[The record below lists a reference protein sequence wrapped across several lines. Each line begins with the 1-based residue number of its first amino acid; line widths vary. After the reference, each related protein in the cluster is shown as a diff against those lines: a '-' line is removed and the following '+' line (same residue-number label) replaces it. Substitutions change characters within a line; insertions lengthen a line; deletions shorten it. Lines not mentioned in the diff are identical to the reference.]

1 MQQNRTDTIGVVVRT
16 DPWAA
21 LDDDVEFSGT
31 KFVLP
36 EGMTLDQAIR
46 ALKEKSEG
54 YESETEFSREF
65 PFRPYDGALAAIEV
79 LHAMFG
85 VVDGKPIQNWFG
97 DQPPEMRKI
106 QTGHNEVRDVPWG
119 HFGVPQLDRTT
130 IGFHERLDKA
140 TGAPVFYMHVFAPRK
155 YKKVLEVIFD
165 SIEGRLREHS
175 IYRGKAF
182 YVNEGNEITFLDLAG
197 VNPNEVVYSELVT
210 QQLQA
215 DIWSLLEHSDEMR
228 LHNISLRR
236 AVVLDGNYGTG
247 KTLAGNLTAQIAV
260 NNGWTFIY
268 CRPGAK
274 VEDAMAM
281 AAQYSPAVVFIEDV
295 DAVVEQDGDLTKLSQ
310 TLEIFDG
317 FKSKG
322 VEVITI
328 STTNRIEVLPRAMLR
343 PGRLDSIIHIG
354 PLDAKGVERL
364 VRVTIPSESLA
375 DHIDWNKIYEATEG
389 FTPAFVRE
397 VASKAARHGFVRNNG
412 FSGLAI
418 TTEDIVVAAQSMRSQ
433 YEMMEAAEEMGSRPD
448 LEAALADMMT
458 AAAAQAVNGTALY
471 QDGMPTGHRLVPAS
485 FNGGSR

>member
-1 MQQNRTDTIGVVVRT
+1 MQSSHTAVIVKT

-21 LDDDVEFSGT
+21 LDDDIEFTGT

-36 EGMTLDQAIR
+36 EGMTLDQAIN
-46 ALKEKSEG
+46 ALEEKSEG
-54 YESETEFSREF
+54 YESVTEFSREF

-79 LHAMFG
+79 LYAMFG

-97 DQPPEMRKI
+97 EEPPEMRKI
-106 QTGHNEVRDVPWG
+106 ETGFNEVRDVPWG

-130 IGFHERLDKA
+130 IGFHERTDKG
-140 TGAPVFYMHVFAPRK
+140 TGAPVFFMHVYAPRK
-155 YKKVLEVIFD
+155 YKKVLELVFD
-165 SIEGRLREHS
+165 SIGDRLKEYS

-182 YVNEGNEITFLDLAG
+182 YVNEGNEITFLDLTG
-197 VNPNEVVYSELVT
+197 VNRDEVVYSDLVQ

-215 DIWSLLEHSDEMR
+215 DVWSLLEHSDMMR

-236 AVVLDGNYGTG
+236 AVVLNGNYGTG

-274 VEDAMAM
+274 VEDAMVM

-295 DAVVEQDGDLTKLSQ
+295 DAVVEQDGDLTRLSQ

-328 STTNRIEVLPRAMLR
+328 STTNRIDVLPKAMLR
-343 PGRLDSIIHIG
+343 PGRLDSIIDIG
-354 PLDAKGVERL
+354 PLEQKGVERL
-364 VRVTIPSESLA
+364 VRVSIPSESLA
-375 DHIDWNKIYEATEG
+375 ENIDWDAVFRAMDG

-397 VASKAARHGFVRNNG
+397 VAGRAARYGFVRTNS
-412 FSGLAI
+412 FADLVV
-418 TTEDIVVAAQSMRSQ
+418 TTEDILVAAQSMRRQ
-433 YEMMEAAEEMGSRPD
+433 HEMMESAEEMGSRPS
-448 LEAALADMMT
+448 LEVAFGELVGR
-458 AAAAQAVNGTALY
+458 AVSNEVHGTKMYLDGRPSGY
-471 QDGMPTGHRLVPAS
+471 QLVPAS
-485 FNGGSR
+485 ANGSWPS